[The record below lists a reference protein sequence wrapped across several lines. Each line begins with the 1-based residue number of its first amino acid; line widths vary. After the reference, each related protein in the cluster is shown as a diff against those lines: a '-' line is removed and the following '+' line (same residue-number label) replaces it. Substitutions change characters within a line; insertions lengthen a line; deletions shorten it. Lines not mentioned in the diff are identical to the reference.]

1 VGTFPLAIYYFHQF
15 PSYFLLSNFVI
26 IPVAGL
32 LIYGSALLLIFSEI
46 SIVSKAL
53 TYLLQHFV
61 ELIHWLIYQ
70 IQVIP
75 GALLEHVSF
84 TSLQVVLI
92 YALIISLTISVA
104 WRRKQAFLT
113 SLVILIGF
121 KLIGVFNLHQA
132 QSSEMLVL
140 NAYKQ
145 TVICIRDKQQ
155 ILVLSDTILTEK
167 QKKRLIYPYGMS
179 KGVKGYSYDILKDND
194 VRLFNNKLI
203 AVIGNAVPDNYLG
216 KLDADYIIFRNNAL
230 RKKEN
235 LSEIKKGVIVWDASN
250 YRIKSNE
257 NNERIWDT
265 QNQGAYIVN
274 L

>member
-1 VGTFPLAIYYFHQF
+1 LAIYYFHQF
-15 PSYFLLSNFVI
+15 PSYFFLSNFVI

-46 SIVSKAL
+46 GIVSRAL
-53 TYLLQHFV
+53 AYLLQHFV

-70 IQVIP
+70 IQVLP
-75 GALLEHVSF
+75 GALVQHINF
-84 TSLQVVLI
+84 TSQQVVLI
-92 YALIISLTISVA
+92 YALIISLTISLA
-104 WRRKQAFLT
+104 WRRKKALLG

-140 NAYKQ
+140 NVHKQ
-145 TVICIRDKQQ
+145 TVICIRDKQNV
-155 ILVLSDTILTEK
+155 LVLSDTILSEK
-167 QKKRLIYPYGMS
+167 QKNRLIYPYAMG
-179 KGVKGYSYDILKDND
+179 KGVKHYQYDILKDND
-194 VRLFNNKLI
+194 LRLFNNKLI

-216 KLDADYIIFRNNAL
+216 KLDADYIILRKNAL

-250 YRIKSNE
+250 YRIKNNV